1 MDNYIQATDDRK
13 AVIERL
19 LEGAVDLHCHSGPSV
34 MPRSIDHIEVA
45 KEASKVGMKAI
56 LFKDH
61 YYSATPVT
69 ELLMNHFSHLKVQLL
84 SGVPLNNTTGGIN
97 RYSVDHGINL
107 GAKLV
112 WMPTFSAENHIN
124 AHRKDKDFEQKFPTT
139 KEAMLAPTPL
149 RVTDDDGALIDE
161 VKFILDLIAE
171 NDLVLSS
178 GHLHISEIWPLFDEA
193 RKRGVNRLLC
203 NHPTYIVGASLAD
216 ITQLVA
222 GGVYIEHSMC
232 MFVQRSKYKFYEP
245 KELDAMIKAAGIDNT
260 ILGSDLGQV
269 GNPSPVDG
277 FRAVINM
284 CLDMNYS
291 EENIHKL
298 VSKNASNLMSI

>member
-1 MDNYIQATDDRK
+1 MDNYEQAPEERK
-13 AVIERL
+13 VLIERL
-19 LEGAVDLHCHSGPSV
+19 LIGSVDLHCHSGPSV
-34 MPRSIDHIEVA
+34 MPRSIDHIEAA
-45 KEASKVGMKAI
+45 KEASTVGMKAL

-61 YYSATPVT
+61 YYSVTPVT

-84 SGVPLNNTTGGIN
+84 SGVPLNNTSGGLN
-97 RYSVDHGINL
+97 RYAVDHGINL

-124 AHRKDKDFEQKFPTT
+124 AHKKDKDFEEKFPTT

-149 RVTDDDGALIDE
+149 RVTNSNGLLLDE

-193 RKRGVNRLLC
+193 KKRGVSRLLC
-203 NHPTYIVGASLAD
+203 NHPTYIVGASLTD
-216 ITQLVA
+216 ITQLVSI
-222 GGVYIEHSMC
+222 GSYIEHSMC

-245 KELDAMIKAAGIDNT
+245 EELNNMIKAAGIDKT

-284 CLDMNYS
+284 CLDLGYN
-291 EENIHKL
+291 EQEIHQL
-298 VSKNASNLMSI
+298 VSKNASKLMGI

>member
-1 MDNYIQATDDRK
+1 MDNYEQAPEERK
-13 AVIERL
+13 VLIERL
-19 LEGAVDLHCHSGPSV
+19 LIGSVDLHCHSGPSV
-34 MPRSIDHIEVA
+34 MPRSIDHIEAA
-45 KEASKVGMKAI
+45 KEASAVGMKAL

-61 YYSATPVT
+61 YYSVTPVT

-84 SGVPLNNTTGGIN
+84 SGVPLNNTSGGLN
-97 RYSVDHGINL
+97 RYAVDHGINL

-124 AHRKDKDFEQKFPTT
+124 AHKKDKDFEEKFPTT

-149 RVTDDDGALIDE
+149 RVTNSNGLLLDE

-193 RKRGVNRLLC
+193 KKRGVSRLLC
-203 NHPTYIVGASLAD
+203 NHPTYIVGASLTD
-216 ITQLVA
+216 ITQLVSIGA
-222 GGVYIEHSMC
+222 YIEHSMC

-245 KELDAMIKAAGIDNT
+245 EELNNMIKAAGIDKT

-284 CLDMNYS
+284 CLDLGYN
-291 EENIHKL
+291 EQEIHQL
-298 VSKNASNLMSI
+298 VSKNASKLMGI